1 MLSDDRSHACSYVT
15 KSDRMTTSVNS
26 DFKNVNSIRLLIHFL
41 PTTQVTQGRLY
52 ALVRKIFCLF
62 LYGVLCQFLSEQERR
77 RRKRV
82 VIKVRS
88 LKRPVLQVRG
98 ERLMIKKWRDLNR
111 MMELLSE
118 KTKRFVFLTQE
129 LWYRRVQRYK
139 NRAPKPTVVVKMQL
153 SFNVSPPDWH
163 FKQYLVWLQRLE
175 QLLSDNIA
183 VMSQLLPPLFR

>member
-15 KSDRMTTSVNS
+15 KSDRMTKSVNP

-41 PTTQVTQGRLY
+41 PTTQ
-52 ALVRKIFCLF
+52 VRKIFCLF

-77 RRKRV
+77 RRERV

-118 KTKRFVFLTQE
+118 KTDCFRFVSLTQE

-139 NRAPKPTVVVKMQL
+139 NRAPKPTGVVKMQL